1 LRAIGGSA
9 SVRKVINMSGRTTV
23 SSGSLPSSLI
33 SWRDWV
39 GGSMTR
45 RGRLIVFLGPVGVGK
60 STVIKGLAY
69 VLKARGF
76 RTYRTFIKAFHGPA
90 YILWVLIVKLL
101 GLSVNSK
108 YSPWLLI
115 QRSGRIVLARK
126 LLVLSIYLDAFI
138 SIPLKIIIVRV
149 LRRFGYYV
157 LSEEYLQSSL
167 LDHIF
172 TAINLKI
179 KTNFSILSIP
189 ISIEY
194 ALLNKYSPDV
204 TIVLMTNIHELKRR
218 WVIRG
223 YGEPQLR
230 YVLLQYAF
238 FNKLNNA
245 VRIDTTGMGIKET
258 LDKVLEIFSVS

>member
-1 LRAIGGSA
+1 MI
-9 SVRKVINMSGRTTV
+9 K
-23 SSGSLPSSLI
+23 
-33 SWRDWV
+33 
-39 GGSMTR
+39 
-45 RGRLIVFLGPVGVGK
+45 RGKLIVFLGPVGVGK

-76 RTYRTFIKAFHGPA
+76 RTYRIFIKAFHGPA

-101 GLSVNSK
+101 GLSDNSK
-108 YSPWLLI
+108 YSPWLLM
-115 QRSGRIVLARK
+115 QRSGRIVLTRK
-126 LLVLSIYLDAFI
+126 LLILSTYLDAFI
-138 SIPLKIIIVRV
+138 SIPLKLIMIRV

-157 LSEEYLQSSL
+157 LSEEYLQSTL

-172 TAINLKI
+172 TAINLGMKV
-179 KTNFSILSIP
+179 NSIILFIP
-189 ISIEY
+189 VSVEY
-194 ALLNKYSPDV
+194 ALLNKYSPDL

-245 VRIDTTGMGIKET
+245 VHIDTTGMGIKET